1 LASGERCDS
10 SRIIIDIIVIVIIF
24 IARRRRRRRRMG
36 VAVTSLD
43 ARRSGVGRAKVLL
56 GKPSPRR
63 LGRRREERYAD
74 DRKVEREE
82 DAEQQQR

>member
-1 LASGERCDS
+1 
-10 SRIIIDIIVIVIIF
+10 
-24 IARRRRRRRRMG
+24 MG

-56 GKPSPRR
+56 GKPSPHR